1 MRRPDIE
8 VFELV
13 AVYPGQILDLG
24 SAVDCWLES
33 SGGSLDGAAAVDQG
47 DDMVIGGH
55 SRRAVL
61 VQASD
66 ELAEKRGT
74 QIFHLETHLFSD
86 LPAERLLQRFTV
98 IDMASGK
105 EVPAA
110 VGAGGALITG
120 PEEEDLPVTFDGC
133 TNGHGRAS
141 FVPG

>member
-1 MRRPDIE
+1 
-8 VFELV
+8 
-13 AVYPGQILDLG
+13 
-24 SAVDCWLES
+24 
-33 SGGSLDGAAAVDQG
+33 
-47 DDMVIGGH
+47 MVIGGH

-66 ELAEKRGT
+66 ELAQKRGA

-86 LPAERLLQRFTV
+86 LPSQRLLQRFTV
-98 IDMASGK
+98 VDMAPGK

-133 TNGHGRAS
+133 TNGHGGAS
-141 FVPG
+141 FVPA